1 MRSILLFI
9 LTMFLLSACTQIPK
23 ELTEQQKTQIQSE
36 VKKLTDELLADSQK
50 LSTDAMQKYL
60 SDKEGLTF
68 KMGGVSFKKANL
80 IEAVKKEYEA
90 YKEQTLTIK
99 DEKSIIL
106 SDKSVLWVSEIESK
120 AIDKSGKEGQ
130 MILHE
135 TWLWEKENG
144 EWKATHFDEYW
155 LQ

>member
-60 SDKEGLTF
+60 NDKEGLTF

-80 IEAVKKEYEA
+80 IEAVKKEYET